1 MARIGKRTH
10 RGTAAVEMAIVL
22 PLLLLLI
29 LGVIEYGWMFLK
41 NQGVTNT
48 ARQTARVAAR
58 YNVTDAEIQDAFT
71 SAIGAADLDG
81 AGHSMTM
88 NPADLTTLEPGDLVS
103 VTVTVPYANV
113 QLLGV
118 PFLPV
123 PTNLTATVTMA
134 KEGY

>member
-1 MARIGKRTH
+1 MARVDKRSK
-10 RGTAAVEMAIVL
+10 RGTATLEMAIAL
-22 PLLLLLI
+22 PLLLLLS

-58 YNVTDAEIQDAFT
+58 YNVTDAEIQDALT
-71 SAIGAADLDG
+71 SAIDAGGLDG
-81 AGHSMTM
+81 SGHSMTM
-88 NPADLTTLEPGDLVS
+88 NPADVTTLEPGDLVS
-103 VTVTVPYANV
+103 VTVTVPYANI

-123 PTNLTATVTMA
+123 PTSLSATVTMA